1 MGCAAAGMAALFV
14 FFYAAPSSWA
24 AGPDDQ
30 HLPGETFRDCSDCP
44 ELVIAPSGEFDMGS
58 TTKPSEQ
65 PVHHVSI
72 GKNFAIGRRE
82 VTFAEWDRCV
92 AQTCGALRPQV
103 ARLLDSFGE

>member
-1 MGCAAAGMAALFV
+1 MAALFV

-65 PVHHVSI
+65 PVSI

-92 AQTCGALRPQV
+92 AQTCGTLRPQV
-103 ARLLDSFGE
+103 ARLLESFGE